1 FWAVT
6 KHRDVEYVSRHP
18 GLFSSHRRLALFDE
32 LPDEDVEA
40 HRLMMLNMDP
50 PRHTRQRGFV
60 SRVFTPKMVARMET
74 DIQRICHALL
84 DAVAPRGAADF
95 VRDIAA
101 PLPLQVLCEL
111 MGIPAADRP
120 RLFRLS
126 NQLAGYAGDEYIP
139 CAGAQAASVMRD
151 AALEY
156 YLYANDLATQRNANP
171 CDDIVTRLLG
181 KDGEGESLTT
191 DEFDMFMLMLA
202 VAGTETTRNA
212 AAGGMLAFFEHPA
225 QWRRLLAEPG
235 LAASAAEEVVRWV
248 SPVNMFRRTATRDTE
263 IGGQPVAEGDKVV
276 VFYSSANR
284 DEDVF
289 ADPETFDIGRD
300 PNPHLGFGGGGPH
313 FCLGRHL
320 AVLQLRVLFT
330 TLAER
335 MPGIALAGQPVR
347 HRSNFTN
354 GINQLPVRL
363 VLLKSP
369 RGARGRAGQRAWGRA
384 QPVPGVQC
392 AATGIG
398 AHRQSRQQR
407 GRLPLCGGSTLVSRG
422 PVTTKGQSATL
433 TDADRA
439 CRRPAGRAA
448 CHSRTARRAVS
459 TRCSGTL
466 TSRQR

>member
-1 FWAVT
+1 VTGGPVRTDEISLVDEDAYERDGIPHAALAWLRANSPVHWHRGEAPGQPGFWAVT
-6 KHRDVEYVSRHP
+6 RHRDVEYVSRHP
-18 GLFSSHRRLALFDE
+18 DLFSSYRRLALLRE
-32 LPDEDVEA
+32 MPDEDIEA

-50 PRHTRQRGFV
+50 PQHTRQRGFV
-60 SRVFTPKMVARMET
+60 NRVFTPKAISQLESGVT
-74 DIQRICHALL
+74 RICGALL
-84 DAVAPRGAADF
+84 DEVASHGEADF

-101 PLPLQVLCEL
+101 PLPLQVLCEML
-111 MGIPAADRP
+111 GVPAQDRS
-120 RLFRLS
+120 RLSRLS
-126 NQLAGYAGDEYIP
+126 NQLAGYTGDEFVVCP
-139 CAGAQAASVMRD
+139 SDRATDMMRG

-156 YLYANDLATQRNANP
+156 YLYANDLATRRRAAP

-181 KDGEGESLTT
+181 TDGQGESLTT

-225 QWRRLLAEPG
+225 QWRRLLKDPG
-235 LAASAAEEVVRWV
+235 LSRSAAEEVVRWV
-248 SPVNMFRRTATRDTE
+248 SPVNLFRRTATRDTE

-289 ADPETFDIGRD
+289 AEPQTFDIGRD

-335 MPGIALAGQPVR
+335 MPGIALAGQAVR

-354 GINQLPVRL
+354 GINHLPVRF
-363 VLLKSP
+363 
-369 RGARGRAGQRAWGRA
+369 
-384 QPVPGVQC
+384 
-392 AATGIG
+392 
-398 AHRQSRQQR
+398 
-407 GRLPLCGGSTLVSRG
+407 
-422 PVTTKGQSATL
+422 
-433 TDADRA
+433 
-439 CRRPAGRAA
+439 
-448 CHSRTARRAVS
+448 
-459 TRCSGTL
+459 
-466 TSRQR
+466 

>member
-1 FWAVT
+1 MRADEISLVDEDSYERDGIPHATLAWLRANAPVYWHAGRPGFWAVT
-6 KHRDVEYVSRHP
+6 KHSDVEYVSRHP
-18 GLFSSHRRLALFDE
+18 GLFSSYQRLALFDE

-60 SRVFTPKMVARMET
+60 SREFTPKMVARMAA
-74 DIQRICHALL
+74 DIRRICNTLL
-84 DAVAPRGAADF
+84 DEVAPRGEADF

-101 PLPLQVLCEL
+101 PLPLHVLCEL
-111 MGIPAADRP
+111 MGIPATDRP

-126 NQLAGYAGDEYIP
+126 NQLAGYQGDEYIP
-139 CAGAQAASVMRD
+139 CAGARAADVMRD

-156 YLYANDLATQRNANP
+156 YLYANDLAAQRRASP
-171 CDDIVTRLLG
+171 RDDIVTRLLG
-181 KDGEGESLTT
+181 TDGQGESLTT

-212 AAGGMLAFFEHPA
+212 AAGGMLAFFEHPG
-225 QWRRLLAEPG
+225 QWRRLRDDPG
-235 LAASAAEEVVRWV
+235 LGKTAAEEVVRWV
-248 SPVNMFRRTATRDTE
+248 SPVNLFRRTATRDTE
-263 IGGQPVAEGDKVV
+263 LGGQPIAEGDKVV

-289 ADPETFDIGRD
+289 ADPATFDIGRD

-335 MPGIALAGQPVR
+335 MPDIALAGQPVR

-354 GINQLPVRL
+354 GINQLPVRFSFPKI
-363 VLLKSP
+363 V
-369 RGARGRAGQRAWGRA
+369 
-384 QPVPGVQC
+384 
-392 AATGIG
+392 
-398 AHRQSRQQR
+398 
-407 GRLPLCGGSTLVSRG
+407 
-422 PVTTKGQSATL
+422 
-433 TDADRA
+433 
-439 CRRPAGRAA
+439 
-448 CHSRTARRAVS
+448 
-459 TRCSGTL
+459 
-466 TSRQR
+466 

>member
-1 FWAVT
+1 VRADEISLVDEDSYERDGIPHAALAWLRANSPVYWHPGEGPGQPGFWAVT
-6 KHRDVEYVSRHP
+6 KHSDVEYVSRHP
-18 GLFSSHRRLALFDE
+18 GLFSSYRRLALFSE
-32 LPDEDVEA
+32 MPYEDIET

-60 SRVFTPKMVARMET
+60 SRVFTPKAVGQMEA
-74 DIQRICHALL
+74 DVMRICSTLL
-84 DAVAPRGAADF
+84 DEVAPRGEADF

-101 PLPLQVLCEL
+101 PLPLHVLCEL
-111 MGIPAADRP
+111 MGVPAQDRP

-126 NQLAGYAGDEYIP
+126 NQLAGYTGDEFVTCP
-139 CAGAQAASVMRD
+139 AARAADAMRD

-156 YLYANDLATQRNANP
+156 YLYADDLAMRRRAAP

-181 KDGEGESLTT
+181 KDGQGESLTT

-225 QWRRLLAEPG
+225 QWRRLLNDPG
-235 LAASAAEEVVRWV
+235 LSKPMAEEVVRWV
-248 SPVNMFRRTATRDTE
+248 SPVNLFRRTATRDTE

-289 ADPETFDIGRD
+289 AEPETFDIGRD

-320 AVLQLRVLFT
+320 AVLELRVLFAL
-330 TLAER
+330 LAER
-335 MPGIALAGQPVR
+335 MPDIAPAGQAVR

-354 GINQLPVRL
+354 GINQLPVCFAAR
-363 VLLKSP
+363 
-369 RGARGRAGQRAWGRA
+369 ARGG
-384 QPVPGVQC
+384 
-392 AATGIG
+392 
-398 AHRQSRQQR
+398 
-407 GRLPLCGGSTLVSRG
+407 
-422 PVTTKGQSATL
+422 
-433 TDADRA
+433 
-439 CRRPAGRAA
+439 
-448 CHSRTARRAVS
+448 
-459 TRCSGTL
+459 
-466 TSRQR
+466 